1 VLEVWVEMP
10 DADDADLL
18 AASHSDPDAFAV
30 FYRRYE
36 RLVAGWLVRQC
47 RRPDLAAEL
56 AAEVFAAA
64 YLAAPRFRGGPEPA
78 GAWLLG
84 IARNKLLRSLRR
96 DRTESS
102 ARRRLGMERVAVSD
116 ESLEALQRLAGEPAL
131 ELLAA
136 LPADQRDAVQ
146 ARVIE
151 ELDYDELASR
161 AHVTETVA
169 RKRVSRGLAALR
181 RRMQQGGAR

>member
-1 VLEVWVEMP
+1 MP
-10 DADDADLL
+10 DVSDVELL
-18 AASHSDPDAFAV
+18 AACRSDPDAFAV

-56 AAEVFAAA
+56 TAEVFASA

-84 IARNKLLRSLRR
+84 IARNLLLRSLRR

-102 ARRRLGMERVAVSD
+102 ARRRLGMERLDVSD
-116 ESLEALQRLAGEPAL
+116 ETLAALRRLADEPAL
-131 ELLAA
+131 ALLEE
-136 LPADQRDAVQ
+136 LPADQRDAV
-146 ARVIE
+146 
-151 ELDYDELASR
+151 R
-161 AHVTETVA
+161 AA
-169 RKRVSRGLAALR
+169 PAYG
-181 RRMQQGGAR
+181 

>member
-1 VLEVWVEMP
+1 MSDAP
-10 DADDADLL
+10 DRLDAELL
-18 AASHSDPDAFAV
+18 ATSHSDPEAFAV

-56 AAEVFAAA
+56 TAEVFAAA
-64 YLAAPRFRGGPEPA
+64 YLAAPRFRDGPEPA

-84 IARNKLLRSLRR
+84 IARNLLLRSLRR
-96 DRTESS
+96 DRSESS
-102 ARRRLGMERVAVSD
+102 ARRRLGVQRIAVSD
-116 ESLEALQRLAGEPAL
+116 ESLEALERLAGEPTLA
-131 ELLAA
+131 LLAE
-136 LPADQRDAVQ
+136 LPPDQREAVR

-161 AHVTETVA
+161 AHVTKTVA

-181 RRMQQGGAR
+181 RRLEQQGGAR

>member
-1 VLEVWVEMP
+1 MS
-10 DADDADLL
+10 DASDAALL
-18 AASHSDPDAFAV
+18 AACHSDPDAFAV

-56 AAEVFAAA
+56 TAEVFAAA

-84 IARNKLLRSLRR
+84 IARNLLLRSLRR

-102 ARRRLGMERVAVSD
+102 ARRRLGMERLNVSD
-116 ESLEALQRLAGEPAL
+116 ETLERLERLADAPAL
-131 ELLAA
+131 ALLEE
-136 LPADQRDAVQ
+136 LPADQREAVR

-151 ELDYDELASR
+151 ELDYEELASR
-161 AHVTETVA
+161 AQVTETVA

-181 RRMQQGGAR
+181 RRIEQQGGTR

>member
-1 VLEVWVEMP
+1 MS
-10 DADDADLL
+10 DASDAELL
-18 AASHSDPDAFAV
+18 AACHSDPDAFAV

-47 RRPDLAAEL
+47 RRPDLAVEL
-56 AAEVFAAA
+56 TAEVFAAA
-64 YLAAPRFRGGPEPA
+64 YLAAPRFHAGPEPA

-84 IARNKLLRSLRR
+84 IARNLLLRSLRR

-102 ARRRLGMERVAVSD
+102 ARRRLGVERLDMSD
-116 ESLEALQRLAGEPAL
+116 ESLEALQRLADEPAL
-131 ELLAA
+131 ALLGEL
-136 LPADQRDAVQ
+136 PVDQREAVR

-151 ELDYDELASR
+151 ELDYAELASR
-161 AHVTETVA
+161 AEVTEAAA

-181 RRMQQGGAR
+181 RRMDQQGGAR